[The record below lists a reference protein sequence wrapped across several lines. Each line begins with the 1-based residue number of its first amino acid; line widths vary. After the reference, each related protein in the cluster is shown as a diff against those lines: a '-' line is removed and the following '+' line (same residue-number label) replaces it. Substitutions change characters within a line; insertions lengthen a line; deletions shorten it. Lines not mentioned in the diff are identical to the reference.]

1 MDNKII
7 VTIILLILGLGIGLA
22 LDQGNSNSNVRPE
35 WVHNVQWQ
43 GDRPDNAGK
52 IEELLFLEITPYKTE
67 YELVN
72 ISTKGDTN
80 KIGIKVTATTL
91 DSEIPDIYDFVF
103 EKNELLMTGYLL
115 EAIPATYRNDAIG
128 IALTDRDLATSVSNP
143 GIPSVK
149 RILPK
154 TSEKF
159 YLPKTLLSV
168 SWKGISA
175 LVDPDERKVVQVWK
189 EGTNTNTNIKQ

>member
-1 MDNKII
+1 MNNKII
-7 VTIILLILGLGIGLA
+7 VTVILLILGLGIGLA
-22 LDQGNSNSNVRPE
+22 LDQGNSNVRPE

-52 IEELLFLEITPYKTE
+52 IEELLFLEIAPYKTE

-72 ISTKGDTN
+72 ISTKGDKN
-80 KIGIKVTATTL
+80 KMDIKVTATTL

-103 EKNELLMTGYLL
+103 ENNDLLMTGYLL

-128 IALTDRDLATSVSNP
+128 IALTDRDLATSVSNL
-143 GIPSVK
+143 GVPSVK

-189 EGTNTNTNIKQ
+189 EGTNTNIKQ

>member
-1 MDNKII
+1 MNNKII
-7 VTIILLILGLGIGLA
+7 VTVILLILGLGIGLA
-22 LDQGNSNSNVRPE
+22 LDQGNTNVRPE

-52 IEELLFLEITPYKTE
+52 IEELLFLEIAPYKTE

-72 ISTKGDTN
+72 ISTKGDKN
-80 KIGIKVTATTL
+80 KMDIKVTATTL

-103 EKNELLMTGYLL
+103 ENNDLLMTGYLL
-115 EAIPATYRNDAIG
+115 EAIPATYRNNAIG
-128 IALTDRDLATSVSNP
+128 IALTDRDLATSVSNL
-143 GIPSVK
+143 GVPSVK

-175 LVDPDERKVVQVWK
+175 LIDPDERKVVQVWK
-189 EGTNTNTNIKQ
+189 EGTNTNIKQ

>member
-1 MDNKII
+1 MNNKII
-7 VTIILLILGLGIGLA
+7 VTVILLILGLGIGLA
-22 LDQGNSNSNVRPE
+22 LDQGNTNVRPE

-52 IEELLFLEITPYKTE
+52 IEELLFLEIAPYKTE

-72 ISTKGDTN
+72 ISTKGDMN
-80 KIGIKVTATTL
+80 KMDIKVIATTL
-91 DSEIPDIYDFVF
+91 DSEIPDRYDFVF
-103 EKNELLMTGYLL
+103 ENNDLLMTGYLL

-128 IALTDRDLATSVSNP
+128 IALTDRDLATSVSNL
-143 GIPSVK
+143 GVPSVK

-175 LVDPDERKVVQVWK
+175 LIDPDERKVVQVWK
-189 EGTNTNTNIKQ
+189 EGTNTNIKQ

>member
-1 MDNKII
+1 MNNKII
-7 VTIILLILGLGIGLA
+7 VTVILLILGLGIGLA
-22 LDQGNSNSNVRPE
+22 LDQGNTNVRPE

-52 IEELLFLEITPYKTE
+52 IEELLFLEIAPYKTE

-72 ISTKGDTN
+72 ISTKGDKN
-80 KIGIKVTATTL
+80 KMDIKVTATTL

-103 EKNELLMTGYLL
+103 ENNDLLMTGYLL
-115 EAIPATYRNDAIG
+115 EAIPAIYRNDAIG
-128 IALTDRDLATSVSNP
+128 IALTDRDLATSVSVSNP
-143 GIPSVK
+143 GVPSVK

-189 EGTNTNTNIKQ
+189 EGTNTNIKQ

>member
-1 MDNKII
+1 MNNKII
-7 VTIILLILGLGIGLA
+7 VTVILLILGLGIGLA
-22 LDQGNSNSNVRPE
+22 LDQGNTNARPE

-52 IEELLFLEITPYKTE
+52 IEELLFLEIAPYKTE

-72 ISTKGDTN
+72 ISTKGDKN
-80 KIGIKVTATTL
+80 KMDIKVTATTL

-103 EKNELLMTGYLL
+103 ENNDLLMTGYLL

-128 IALTDRDLATSVSNP
+128 IALTDRDLATSVSNL
-143 GIPSVK
+143 GLPSVK

-175 LVDPDERKVVQVWK
+175 LIDPDERKVVQVWK
-189 EGTNTNTNIKQ
+189 ESTNTNIKQ

>member
-1 MDNKII
+1 MNNKII
-7 VTIILLILGLGIGLA
+7 VTVILLILGLGIGLA
-22 LDQGNSNSNVRPE
+22 LDQGNTNVRPE

-52 IEELLFLEITPYKTE
+52 IEELLFLEIAPYKTE

-72 ISTKGDTN
+72 ISTKGDKN
-80 KIGIKVTATTL
+80 KMDIKVTATTL

-103 EKNELLMTGYLL
+103 ENNDLLMTGYLL

-128 IALTDRDLATSVSNP
+128 IALTDRDLATSVSNL
-143 GIPSVK
+143 GAPSVK

-154 TSEKF
+154 TSKKF

-189 EGTNTNTNIKQ
+189 EGTNTNIKQ

>member
-1 MDNKII
+1 MNNKII
-7 VTIILLILGLGIGLA
+7 VTVILLILGLGIGLA
-22 LDQGNSNSNVRPE
+22 LDQGNTNVRPE

-52 IEELLFLEITPYKTE
+52 IEELLFLEIAPYKTE

-72 ISTKGDTN
+72 ISTNGDKN
-80 KIGIKVTATTL
+80 KMDIKVTASTL
-91 DSEIPDIYDFVF
+91 DSEIPDIYDFVL
-103 EKNELLMTGYLL
+103 ENNDLLMTGYLL
-115 EAIPATYRNDAIG
+115 EAIPATYRNNAIG
-128 IALTDRDLATSVSNP
+128 IALTDRDLATSVSNL
-143 GIPSVK
+143 GVPSVK

-175 LVDPDERKVVQVWK
+175 LIDPDERKVVQVWK
-189 EGTNTNTNIKQ
+189 EGTNTNIKQ

>member
-1 MDNKII
+1 MNTKII
-7 VTIILLILGLGIGLA
+7 VTVILLILGLGIGLA
-22 LDQGNSNSNVRPE
+22 LDQRDSNVRPE
-35 WVHNVQWQ
+35 WVHDVQWQ
-43 GDRPDNAGK
+43 GDRPDNTGQ
-52 IEELLFLEITPYKTE
+52 IEELLFLEIAPYKTE

-72 ISTKGDTN
+72 ISTKGDKN
-80 KIGIKVTATTL
+80 KMDIKVTATTL

-103 EKNELLMTGYLL
+103 EKNDLLITGYLL
-115 EAIPATYRNDAIG
+115 EAIPAAYRNDAIG
-128 IALTDRDLATSVSNP
+128 IALTDRDLATSVSVSNL
-143 GIPSVK
+143 GVPSVK

-175 LVDPDERKVVQVWK
+175 LIDPDERKVVQVWK
-189 EGTNTNTNIKQ
+189 EGTNTNIKQ

>member
-1 MDNKII
+1 MNNKII
-7 VTIILLILGLGIGLA
+7 VTVILLILGLGIGLA
-22 LDQGNSNSNVRPE
+22 LDKGNSNVRPE

-52 IEELLFLEITPYKTE
+52 IEELLFLEIAPYKTE
-67 YELVN
+67 YEMVN
-72 ISTKGDTN
+72 ISTKGDKN
-80 KIGIKVTATTL
+80 KMNIKVIATTL
-91 DSEIPDIYDFVF
+91 DSEIPDRYDFVF
-103 EKNELLMTGYLL
+103 ENNDLLMTGYLL

-128 IALTDRDLATSVSNP
+128 IALTDRDLATSVSVSNP
-143 GIPSVK
+143 GVPSVK

-175 LVDPDERKVVQVWK
+175 LIDPDERKVVQVWK
-189 EGTNTNTNIKQ
+189 EGTNTNIKQ